1 MPNAGVDLSR
11 FRPADPDPQAR
22 TRGTHSGSAEA
33 LNIVNPVP
41 GIHYAWMAKRYDEI
55 LSKTNEGWRVTPP
68 ESPARKGLE
77 LDPNVGAAL
86 DTTQARSDII
96 LMEIPEED
104 YRRFK
109 ERKANRRRPPEAT
122 TEDYLASETLS
133 QYGGPGRPIHFKAP
147 GHSVRYE
154 ARPAG
159 ERSR

>member
-1 MPNAGVDLSR
+1 LIGKSNAPGERGLIMHNALVFTPSGVPLGLLS
-11 FRPADPDPQAR
+11 QCIWAR
-22 TRGTHSGSAEA
+22 G
-33 LNIVNPVP
+33 
-41 GIHYAWMAKRYDEI
+41 
-55 LSKTNEGWRVTPP
+55 
-68 ESPARKGLE
+68 
-77 LDPNVGAAL
+77 
-86 DTTQARSDII
+86 
-96 LMEIPEED
+96 EIPEED